1 MPFRL
6 FAIALLTANVSM
18 AGAADN
24 PVAPAPTNA
33 PHVLKNVS
41 LSETG
46 LLSLQI
52 VDEAGIS
59 LPQIT
64 VRVTSHDNKSSWVTD
79 ETGRVSVPGL
89 RRGICHFAV
98 GDQQFACRVWQHDA
112 APPKS
117 LTTIA
122 LVNEDLTIVRGNPFK
137 RRNKGQQNCCNEC
150 EKTRRLS
157 SEAKHGLGILAL
169 GGAAAYFALS
179 RDNASD

>member
-6 FAIALLTANVSM
+6 FVIALLTVDVSM

-33 PHVLKNVS
+33 PHVLKNVA

-46 LLSLQI
+46 FLNLQI
-52 VDEAGIS
+52 VDEAGIP
-59 LPQIT
+59 LPQIA
-64 VRVTSHDNKSSWVTD
+64 VQVTSHDNRSSWVTD

-89 RRGICHFAV
+89 QRGICHFVV
-98 GDQQFACRVWQHDA
+98 GDQQFACRIWQREA

-122 LVNEDLTIVRGNPFK
+122 LVNEDQSIVRANPFS

-179 RDNASD
+179 RENASD